1 MREYSCTRPSQGWQ
15 RCWLG
20 REITLFSS
28 RDTRCRSRY
37 TSLCYCDLGGG
48 EVNNA
53 SHRDHHENNTC
64 IQAGDVGTYASFRC
78 EFAAD
83 NHTLPD
89 CTNTTDP
96 ACTTHTE
103 DPTQPYF
110 AGNKVFTPSGKTSV
124 CGMPLNAWQALGND
138 PRTTVQGPLPSA
150 KAIAAMARSTLGL
163 SGAAQDSVADAQTPN
178 GEEALS

>member
-1 MREYSCTRPSQGWQ
+1 MVKRQTWQGTTTGTSGTYMRKYLPTR
-15 RCWLG
+15 
-20 REITLFSS
+20 S
-28 RDTRCRSRY
+28 RHSRINFWIRVTKSTASTSHDSRCRNRY

-64 IQAGDVGTYASFRC
+64 IQASDVGTYASFRC

-83 NHTLPD
+83 NHTMPD

-110 AGNKVFTPSGKTSV
+110 AGNKVYNPSGKTSV
-124 CGMPLNAWQALGND
+124 CGMPLHAWQALGND
-138 PRTTVQGPLPSA
+138 PRTTIYGPLPST
-150 KAIAAMARSTLGL
+150 KEIAAMARSTLGL
-163 SGAAQDSVADAQTPN
+163 S
-178 GEEALS
+178 